1 MQPVFCRSNP
11 KAEMRDYDLH
21 AVVATEVELDV
32 LTGEK
37 NVRRVDLLQDVGDST
52 SPWVN
57 FSTVL
62 ISLFNR
68 INFKRFP
75 ISSVMFY
82 FP

>member
-1 MQPVFCRSNP
+1 
-11 KAEMRDYDLH
+11 MRDYDLH

-57 FSTVL
+57 FLTVL

-68 INFKRFP
+68 
-75 ISSVMFY
+75 SY
-82 FP
+82 F